1 MRGHSRDVVV
11 VRVEGV
17 RKVYTIGRHSVE
29 VLKGIDLSIERG
41 EFVAIMGRSGSGK
54 STLMNLM
61 GCLDRPTEGEVYIDG
76 VPTSTLSD
84 GELARIRG
92 KKVGFVF
99 QTFNLIARMS
109 ARENVELPMVYQGVP
124 PRERRRRAEHLLR
137 EVGLGDR
144 IDHRPSELSGG
155 QCQRVAIARALA
167 NSPQLLLADEPT
179 GNLDTRTGMD
189 IMHTLLELNER
200 GMTIVMVTHDADVA
214 AYAHRTVV
222 IRDGVLESS

>member
-1 MRGHSRDVVV
+1 M
-11 VRVEGV
+11 EGV

-124 PRERRRRAEHLLR
+124 QRERRRRAEHLLR
-137 EVGLGDR
+137 EVGLGER
-144 IDHRPSELSGG
+144 IDHKPSELSGG

>member
-1 MRGHSRDVVV
+1 MAVL
-11 VRVEGV
+11 RVEGV
-17 RKVYTIGRHSVE
+17 RKVYTIGKHTVE
-29 VLKGIDLSIERG
+29 VLKGIDLSVEEG

-76 VPTSTLSD
+76 VPTSALSD
-84 GELARIRG
+84 GQLARIRG

-99 QTFNLIARMS
+99 QTFNLIPRMS

-144 IDHRPSELSGG
+144 MDHRPTELSGG
-155 QCQRVAIARALA
+155 QSQRVAIARALA
-167 NSPQLLLADEPT
+167 NSPKVLLADEPT

-189 IMHTLLELNER
+189 IMQMLSKLNEE
-200 GMTIVMVTHDADVA
+200 GMTIVMVTHDVDVA
-214 AYAHRTVV
+214 AYAQRTVV
-222 IRDGVLESS
+222 IRDGVLENGGD

>member
-1 MRGHSRDVVV
+1 
-11 VRVEGV
+11 VEGV

-124 PRERRRRAEHLLR
+124 QRERRRRAEHLLR
-137 EVGLGDR
+137 EVGLGER
-144 IDHRPSELSGG
+144 IDHKPSELSGG